1 MLVTSEEEHERRSL
15 FLCFDLFSSLLCFVQ
30 KQHFFHLETITML
43 LVKEPV
49 VFLAHLNIEHAL
61 FLLLEVEEKVS
72 ILIEAKYLIT
82 RVDIFVL
89 SQTTTTTTI

>member
-1 MLVTSEEEHERRSL
+1 
-15 FLCFDLFSSLLCFVQ
+15 
-30 KQHFFHLETITML
+30 ML